1 MKLSLVLCCVFLF
14 IGTVQP
20 WSGNYCTRIAKSFR
34 YHHHC
39 RCWWWWSCT
48 HWGGYRRTY
57 YYTDYY
63 CCPGWRH
70 NGNQNCIIPI
80 CSPPC
85 QNTGT
90 CVGPNTCDCTAGHSG
105 DRCQGIATCSH
116 LSPCYPGRCYGNNQ
130 CLCSEGF
137 AGSTCKTLK
146 AEDFK
151 PLIEKGN
158 ATIAKYSYTK
168 NTFEYQFMAD
178 STNRSDVDLIWTN
191 SDEFNV
197 MNFDIDASIDVKY
210 NFEHIPPVPRYI
222 RNMKFGIVDANVLV
236 IHYKLGQ
243 SGEYEVNNERFTCPQ
258 PRDLDPIAD
267 KVLECRLDNG
277 TNVFQVDSG
286 DRYVL
291 NYTVTTGGYR
301 ELVNTD
307 NGQITATEIYDG
319 VSSHQIM
326 EYRFD
331 YDKPIHCQELHTCSS
346 GEVPLQLEKDITKTP
361 IKPKWSGW
369 SDRSLSGVKR
379 YAFEVW
385 KMEFSLDY
393 LVLREP
399 DILSDYNP
407 VPEFITEVLA
417 SNNTFPEYE
426 PKQPGVYS
434 TILEVADKANNS
446 RYVRRI
452 AIFDKTS
459 EISLMSSH
467 RLFISSA
474 SNQSD
479 YNWQTTPQ
487 NVQTT
492 LNVQWKNHF
501 INEVHEHGHF
511 LASVQ
516 DYTARLSDNVKRVDY
531 KEIEPQFD
539 DNEGNRTKKEI
550 PNINSIVRFELSH
563 RTPSTV
569 IPTSGWED
577 IVPLKENKSIVL
589 NGGNIRDGYSYQVWV
604 RAHDVMGNTKIDST
618 VVYFDHS
625 QPIIYPPKFKK
636 NIVDGQ
642 FPFSSR
648 ITVSAKDEHSGIS
661 KVSFKFVVNSTGEV
675 KNQKDFRI
683 ESQTQSHCNQL
694 PKECYCISK
703 GECFMIDSVLDIDN
717 CWLKVPIDRVKD
729 EVHILQISVYNLAM
743 LSSMITYN
751 LGEVNSFKG
760 IKEYYSPS
768 NITIL
773 KTSDTSLGISWIQAP
788 SCYDRAGILIRLFRP
803 DNSTRD
809 FKVHKDATTF
819 DLTGLSPTTQYWFQL
834 FTKYGNDTKFEM
846 SGSPAILKFQTA
858 EASVGF
864 PPGGVAGL
872 SAGFILLL
880 IGVVV
885 VLLFLGRTGRLQP
898 AKARMTQGIR
908 TIRNTIRVRSHT
920 NGGYNNR
927 AYSTKFDDD
936 IYFYGQMESTGATN
950 LKISRKDISLES
962 ELAQGRFAT
971 IYLAKY
977 YGNHRDAQT
986 VAAKVLKDDQKE
998 ENVMKMKAK
1007 INFYI
1012 EKVGHHKNVVDFI
1025 GYVEDDVR
1033 GSFMVL
1039 EYCES
1044 GVLKDFLI
1052 SKKSDVT
1059 VDLEERLFR
1068 MVFGVCLGMDY
1079 LSSKKVVHRRL
1090 AARNILLDHLFE
1102 PKITGFG
1109 PEPEAEQEGEERIP
1123 LKWMAPE
1130 CMKTTIHAN
1139 ELSDVFSFGIV
1150 MWEIF
1155 SLGDTPYPDV
1165 QSRDVASKLKQGYK
1179 MKKPEYCDDAF
1190 YKIMLKCWH
1199 YHPNK
1204 RSGFA
1209 EVKDQLSHMFQEGPS
1224 EEYYYRSNDL

>member
-1 MKLSLVLCCVFLF
+1 MT
-14 IGTVQP
+14 GTVM
-20 WSGNYCTRIAKSFR
+20 GAMTFKSLYTLLFR
-34 YHHHC
+34 
-39 RCWWWWSCT
+39 
-48 HWGGYRRTY
+48 
-57 YYTDYY
+57 
-63 CCPGWRH
+63 
-70 NGNQNCIIPI
+70 
-80 CSPPC
+80 SP
-85 QNTGT
+85 
-90 CVGPNTCDCTAGHSG
+90 
-105 DRCQGIATCSH
+105 
-116 LSPCYPGRCYGNNQ
+116 
-130 CLCSEGF
+130 
-137 AGSTCKTLK
+137 
-146 AEDFK
+146 
-151 PLIEKGN
+151 
-158 ATIAKYSYTK
+158 
-168 NTFEYQFMAD
+168 
-178 STNRSDVDLIWTN
+178 
-191 SDEFNV
+191 
-197 MNFDIDASIDVKY
+197 
-210 NFEHIPPVPRYI
+210 
-222 RNMKFGIVDANVLV
+222 
-236 IHYKLGQ
+236 
-243 SGEYEVNNERFTCPQ
+243 
-258 PRDLDPIAD
+258 
-267 KVLECRLDNG
+267 
-277 TNVFQVDSG
+277 
-286 DRYVL
+286 RYVL
-291 NYTVTTGGYR
+291 NYTVSTGGYR

-307 NGQITATEIYDG
+307 NDRIYATEIYDR
-319 VSSHQIM
+319 VSSHQLM

-331 YDKPIHCQELHTCSS
+331 YDKPVHCQELMNCSS
-346 GEVPLQLEKDITKTP
+346 GDVPLQLEEDITKRS

-369 SDRSLSGVKR
+369 SDGSLSGVKR

-393 LVLREP
+393 SVLREP

-426 PKQPGVYS
+426 PKEPGVYS

-459 EISLMSSH
+459 EISVMSSH
-467 RLFISSA
+467 RLFVSSA
-474 SNQSD
+474 SNQSN
-479 YNWQTTPQ
+479 YNWQTTPE

-492 LNVQWKNHF
+492 LNVQWENHF
-501 INEVHEHGHF
+501 MNEVHEKGHF
-511 LASVQ
+511 LARVQ

-539 DNEGNRTKKEI
+539 DNEGSRTKYEI
-550 PNINSIVRFELSH
+550 PNINSIVRFEISH
-563 RTPSTV
+563 GTPSTV
-569 IPTSGWED
+569 APTNGWEV
-577 IVPLKENKSIVL
+577 IKPLKENKSIDLTDVSVK
-589 NGGNIRDGYSYQVWV
+589 DGSSHQVWV
-604 RAHDVMGNTKIDST
+604 RAYDKMGNEKIDST
-618 VVYFDHS
+618 IVHFDHS
-625 QPIIYPPKFKK
+625 QPIVYPPKFEK
-636 NIVDGQ
+636 NVDDGQ

-648 ITVSAKDEHSGIS
+648 VTVDAKDLHSGIS
-661 KVSFKFVVNSTGEV
+661 KVSFKFVVESTGEV
-675 KNQKDFRI
+675 KNQKDFMV
-683 ESQTQSHCNQL
+683 ESQTQQFCDQFSA
-694 PKECYCISK
+694 CYCIPK
-703 GECFMIDSVLDIDN
+703 GECFMPEIVLDIDN
-717 CWLKVPIDRVKD
+717 CWLKVPIERVED

-743 LSSMITYN
+743 LSSMTTYN
-751 LGEVNSFKG
+751 LGEVDSFNG
-760 IKEYYSPS
+760 IQEYYSPS

-773 KTSDTSLGISWIQAP
+773 KTSDTSLGISWIQAD
-788 SCYDRAGILIRLFRP
+788 SCYDRAGILIRLFRT

-819 DLTGLSPTTQYWFQL
+819 DLTGLSPTTHYWFKL
-834 FTKYGNDTKFEM
+834 FTKYGNDTKFVM

-880 IGVVV
+880 IAAVV

-908 TIRNTIRVRSHT
+908 TIRNTIRVRPHT
-920 NGGYNNR
+920 NAGYNNR
-927 AYSTKFDDD
+927 AYSSTFDDD
-936 IYFYGQMESTGATN
+936 IYFYGQMESSGATN
-950 LKISRKDISLES
+950 LKISRKDISMES

-986 VAAKVLKDDQKE
+986 VVAKVLKDDQKE

-1033 GSFMVL
+1033 GAFMVL

-1044 GVLKDFLI
+1044 GVLKEFLI

-1068 MVFGVCLGMDY
+1068 MVFGICLGMDY

-1090 AARNILLDHLFE
+1090 AARNVLLDHLFE

-1109 PEPEAEQEGEERIP
+1109 PEPGAEQEGEERIP

-1130 CMKTTIHAN
+1130 CMKTTKHAN

-1155 SLGDTPYPDV
+1155 SLGDTPYPGI
-1165 QSRDVASKLKQGYK
+1165 QSREVATRLKQGYK

-1209 EVKDQLSHMFQEGPS
+1209 EVKDQLSNMFQEGPS
-1224 EEYYYRSNDL
+1224 EEYYYRTNDL

>member
-1 MKLSLVLCCVFLF
+1 
-14 IGTVQP
+14 
-20 WSGNYCTRIAKSFR
+20 
-34 YHHHC
+34 
-39 RCWWWWSCT
+39 
-48 HWGGYRRTY
+48 
-57 YYTDYY
+57 
-63 CCPGWRH
+63 
-70 NGNQNCIIPI
+70 
-80 CSPPC
+80 
-85 QNTGT
+85 
-90 CVGPNTCDCTAGHSG
+90 
-105 DRCQGIATCSH
+105 
-116 LSPCYPGRCYGNNQ
+116 
-130 CLCSEGF
+130 
-137 AGSTCKTLK
+137 
-146 AEDFK
+146 
-151 PLIEKGN
+151 
-158 ATIAKYSYTK
+158 
-168 NTFEYQFMAD
+168 
-178 STNRSDVDLIWTN
+178 
-191 SDEFNV
+191 
-197 MNFDIDASIDVKY
+197 
-210 NFEHIPPVPRYI
+210 
-222 RNMKFGIVDANVLV
+222 
-236 IHYKLGQ
+236 
-243 SGEYEVNNERFTCPQ
+243 
-258 PRDLDPIAD
+258 
-267 KVLECRLDNG
+267 
-277 TNVFQVDSG
+277 
-286 DRYVL
+286 
-291 NYTVTTGGYR
+291 
-301 ELVNTD
+301 
-307 NGQITATEIYDG
+307 
-319 VSSHQIM
+319 
-326 EYRFD
+326 
-331 YDKPIHCQELHTCSS
+331 
-346 GEVPLQLEKDITKTP
+346 
-361 IKPKWSGW
+361 
-369 SDRSLSGVKR
+369 
-379 YAFEVW
+379 
-385 KMEFSLDY
+385 MEFSLDY

-399 DILSDYNP
+399 DILTDYNP

-417 SNNTFPEYE
+417 SNKTFPEFE
-426 PKQPGVYS
+426 PKQPG
-434 TILEVADKANNS
+434 
-446 RYVRRI
+446 
-452 AIFDKTS
+452 
-459 EISLMSSH
+459 
-467 RLFISSA
+467 
-474 SNQSD
+474 SN
-479 YNWQTTPQ
+479 YNWQTTP
-487 NVQTT
+487 NNLQTT
-492 LNVQWKNHF
+492 KLMIQWENHF
-501 INEVHEHGHF
+501 INEVHENGHF
-511 LASVQ
+511 LAKVQ
-516 DYTARLSDNVKRVDY
+516 DYTPRLSDDVKRFDY
-531 KEIEPQFD
+531 KKIESQFD
-539 DNEGNRTKKEI
+539 DDEGNRTKEEI
-550 PNINSIVRFELSH
+550 PNINSIVRFEIYH
-563 RTPSTV
+563 GAPNTFTPTN
-569 IPTSGWED
+569 GWQN
-577 IVPLKENKSIVL
+577 VLPLKENQSIVL
-589 NGGNIRDGYSYQVWV
+589 NGVNIRDGDSYQIWV
-604 RAHDVMGNTKIDST
+604 RAHDVMGNKKTDST
-618 VVYFDHS
+618 VVHFDNS
-625 QPIIYPPKFKK
+625 PPQVYTPTFEK
-636 NIVDGQ
+636 NVDDGK

-648 ITVSAKDEHSGIS
+648 VTVAAKDGDSGMS

-675 KNQKDFRI
+675 KNQKDFII
-683 ESQTQSHCNQL
+683 ESQEKTYCNQHIN
-694 PKECYCISK
+694 CDCIPK
-703 GECFMIDSVLDIDN
+703 GECFMRDNVLDIDN

-743 LSSMITYN
+743 LSTMTTYN

-1044 GVLKDFLI
+1044 GVLKEFLI

>member
-1 MKLSLVLCCVFLF
+1 MTNLAYLNSFIDHTYLSF
-14 IGTVQP
+14 T
-20 WSGNYCTRIAKSFR
+20 A
-34 YHHHC
+34 
-39 RCWWWWSCT
+39 
-48 HWGGYRRTY
+48 
-57 YYTDYY
+57 
-63 CCPGWRH
+63 
-70 NGNQNCIIPI
+70 I
-80 CSPPC
+80 CSPKC
-85 QNTGT
+85 QNGGT
-90 CVGPNTCDCTAGHSG
+90 CIRPNACSCPAGYEG
-105 DRCQGIATCSH
+105 DICAGIAVCSH
-116 LSPCYPGRCYGNNQ
+116 LHPCYPGRCGDNLCMCSDGFNGTT
-130 CLCSEGF
+130 CLNLHSD
-137 AGSTCKTLK
+137 
-146 AEDFK
+146 DFK

-158 ATIAKYSYTK
+158 ATFAKYSFTEKKFLY
-168 NTFEYQFMAD
+168 EFMTDA
-178 STNRSDVDLIWTN
+178 TNMSAVDLIWTN
-191 SDEFNV
+191 SDEFNI
-197 MNFDIDASIDVKY
+197 MNFDIDASVY
-210 NFEHIPPVPRYI
+210 FNNTFHHIPPVPGYI
-222 RNMKFGIVDANVLV
+222 RNMKFGIVNAIVLV
-236 IHYKLGQ
+236 VHYKLGKN
-243 SGEYEVNNERFTCPQ
+243 GEYEVNRESFTCPG
-258 PRDLDPIAD
+258 PSDLNPIAD
-267 KVLECRLDNG
+267 EVLECRMDNG

-291 NYTVTTGGYR
+291 TYTVTTGGYR
-301 ELVNTD
+301 ELIIPD
-307 NGQITATEIYDG
+307 NSEHINRTEIYDG
-319 VSSHQIM
+319 VSSQQIM

-331 YDKPIHCQELHTCSS
+331 YDKPVHCQESNSCIA
-346 GEVPLQLEKDITKTP
+346 GDVPLKLDEDITKTP
-361 IKPKWSGW
+361 IRPKWSGW
-369 SDRSLSGVKR
+369 SDGDLSGVKR

-385 KMEFSLDY
+385 RMEYSLDY

-399 DILSDYNP
+399 DILTDYNP
-407 VPEFITEVLA
+407 VPEFITEVQA

-426 PKQPGVYS
+426 PKEPGVYS
-434 TILEVADKANNS
+434 TILEVADRANNS

-459 EISLMSSH
+459 EISIMSSH
-467 RLFISSA
+467 RLFVSSA
-474 SNQSD
+474 SNESN
-479 YNWQTTPQ
+479 YSWQTTP
-487 NVQTT
+487 NNLQTT
-492 LNVQWKNHF
+492 TLLVQWENHF
-501 INEVHEHGHF
+501 INEVHENGHF
-511 LASVQ
+511 LARVQ
-516 DYTARLSDNVKRVDY
+516 EYTPRLSDDINRDDY
-531 KEIEPQFD
+531 KEIEFQFD
-539 DNEGNRTKKEI
+539 DDEGNRTKEEI
-550 PNINSIVRFELSH
+550 LNINSIVRFEINH
-563 RTPSTV
+563 GIPNTDTPTQWQNV
-569 IPTSGWED
+569 LPI
-577 IVPLKENKSIVL
+577 KENQSIELSGITIV
-589 NGGNIRDGYSYQVWV
+589 DGDSYQVWV
-604 RAHDVMGNTKIDST
+604 RATDVMGNNKIDSSI
-618 VVYFDHS
+618 VHFDHS
-625 QPIIYPPKFKK
+625 PPSVDPPKFEP
-636 NIVDGQ
+636 NVNDGK
-642 FPFSSR
+642 FPFASR
-648 ITVSAKDEHSGIS
+648 VTVSAIDIHSGIS
-661 KVSFKFVVNSTGEV
+661 KVSFKFVVNRTGEV
-675 KNQKDFRI
+675 KNQKDFKI
-683 ESQTQSHCNQL
+683 NSQANCNQHL
-694 PKECYCISK
+694 SK
-703 GECFMIDSVLDIDN
+703 DCFCMRNGGCFLVDSVLDIDN
-717 CWLKVPIDRVKD
+717 CWLKVPIDRVED
-729 EVHILQISVYNLAM
+729 EVHSLQVIVYNLAM
-743 LSSMITYN
+743 LSTMTSYN
-751 LGEVNSFKG
+751 LGKVDSFNG
-760 IKEYYSPS
+760 IKKYYSPS

-773 KTSDTSLGISWIQAP
+773 KTSDTSLSISWIQAP
-788 SCYDRAGILIRLFRP
+788 TCYDRAGILIRLFRP
-803 DNSTRD
+803 DNSTMD

-819 DLTGLSPTTQYWFQL
+819 DLTGLSPTTHYWFKL
-834 FTKYGNDTKFEM
+834 FTKYGNDTKSVM
-846 SGSPAILKFQTA
+846 SGSPAILKFKTA

-880 IGVVV
+880 FGVVV

-1012 EKVGHHKNVVDFI
+1012 EKVGHHKNVMDFI

-1044 GVLKDFLI
+1044 GVLKEFLI

-1090 AARNILLDHLFE
+1090 AARNVLLDHLFE

-1109 PEPEAEQEGEERIP
+1109 PEPDAEQEGEERIP

-1130 CMKTTIHAN
+1130 CMKTTIRAN

-1155 SLGDTPYPDV
+1155 SLGDTPYPDI
-1165 QSRDVASKLKQGYK
+1165 QSRNVATRLKQGYK

-1199 YHPNK
+1199 YHPSK

-1209 EVKDQLSHMFQEGPS
+1209 DVKNQLSNMFQEGPS
-1224 EEYYYRSNDL
+1224 EEYYYRTNDL

>member
-1 MKLSLVLCCVFLF
+1 M
-14 IGTVQP
+14 
-20 WSGNYCTRIAKSFR
+20 
-34 YHHHC
+34 
-39 RCWWWWSCT
+39 
-48 HWGGYRRTY
+48 
-57 YYTDYY
+57 
-63 CCPGWRH
+63 
-70 NGNQNCIIPI
+70 
-80 CSPPC
+80 
-85 QNTGT
+85 
-90 CVGPNTCDCTAGHSG
+90 
-105 DRCQGIATCSH
+105 
-116 LSPCYPGRCYGNNQ
+116 
-130 CLCSEGF
+130 
-137 AGSTCKTLK
+137 
-146 AEDFK
+146 
-151 PLIEKGN
+151 IEF
-158 ATIAKYSYTK
+158 Y
-168 NTFEYQFMAD
+168 
-178 STNRSDVDLIWTN
+178 
-191 SDEFNV
+191 
-197 MNFDIDASIDVKY
+197 
-210 NFEHIPPVPRYI
+210 
-222 RNMKFGIVDANVLV
+222 
-236 IHYKLGQ
+236 
-243 SGEYEVNNERFTCPQ
+243 
-258 PRDLDPIAD
+258 
-267 KVLECRLDNG
+267 
-277 TNVFQVDSG
+277 
-286 DRYVL
+286 RYVL
-291 NYTVTTGGYR
+291 TYTVTTGGYR
-301 ELVNTD
+301 ELINPD
-307 NGQITATEIYDG
+307 NNQLHATEIYDG
-319 VSSHQIM
+319 VSSQQNM

-331 YDKPIHCQELHTCSS
+331 KDKPVHCQESSSCSF
-346 GEVPLQLEKDITKTP
+346 GDVPLQLEEDLTRRP
-361 IKPKWSGW
+361 IRPKWSGW

-385 KMEFSLDY
+385 KMEYSLDY
-393 LVLREP
+393 SVLREP

-417 SNNTFPEYE
+417 SNNTFPEFE
-426 PKQPGVYS
+426 PKGPGVYS

-459 EISLMSSH
+459 EISTKSSH
-467 RLFISSA
+467 RLFVSSA
-474 SNQSD
+474 SNQSN
-479 YNWQTTPQ
+479 YSWQTTPNGQ
-487 NVQTT
+487 QTT
-492 LNVQWKNHF
+492 TLILQWKNHF
-501 INEVHEHGHF
+501 INEVHEKGHF
-511 LASVQ
+511 LARVQ
-516 DYTARLSDNVKRVDY
+516 DYTPRLSDGVKRVDY
-531 KEIEPQFD
+531 KEIESKFD
-539 DNEGNRTKKEI
+539 DNEGNRTKDDI
-550 PNINSIVRFELSH
+550 SNINSIVRFEIVH
-563 RTPSTV
+563 GIPSI
-569 IPTSGWED
+569 IPPTNGWVD
-577 IVPLKENKSIVL
+577 ISPLKENQSIVL
-589 NGGNIRDGYSYQVWV
+589 NGVNIQDGYSYQVWV
-604 RAHDVMGNTKIDST
+604 RANDVMGNTKIDST
-618 VVYFDHS
+618 IVHFDHS
-625 QPIIYPPKFKK
+625 QPLVFLPTFNK
-636 NIVDGQ
+636 NIDDGN

-648 ITVSAKDEHSGIS
+648 VTVDARDGDSGIS

-675 KNQKDFRI
+675 KNQKDFKI
-683 ESQTQSHCNQL
+683 ESQTEAICNQH
-694 PKECYCISK
+694 PRDCYCIPK
-703 GECFMIDSVLDIDN
+703 GECFMIESVLDINN
-717 CWLKVPIDRVKD
+717 CWLKVPINRTDD
-729 EVHILQISVYNLAM
+729 EVHILQIYVYNLAM
-743 LSSMITYN
+743 LSSMTTYN
-751 LGEVNSFKG
+751 LGKVDSFKG
-760 IKEYYSPS
+760 IQEYYSPS

-788 SCYDRAGILIRLFRP
+788 SCYERAGILIQLFQP
-803 DNSTRD
+803 NNSSTRD

-819 DLTGLSPTTQYWFQL
+819 DLTGLSPTTHYWFKL
-834 FTKYGNDTKFEM
+834 FTKYGNDTHFVM
-846 SGSPAILKFQTA
+846 SGSPAILNFQTA

-927 AYSTKFDDD
+927 AYSSKFDDD
-936 IYFYGQMESTGATN
+936 IYFYGQMEFKGVTN
-950 LKISRKDISLES
+950 LIISRKDISMES

-986 VAAKVLKDDQKE
+986 VVAKVLKDDQKE

-1033 GSFMVL
+1033 GPFMVL

-1044 GVLKDFLI
+1044 GVLKEFLI
-1052 SKKSDVT
+1052 SKKADVT

-1068 MVFGVCLGMDY
+1068 MVFGICLGMDY

-1130 CMKTTIHAN
+1130 CMKTTKHAN

-1155 SLGDTPYPDV
+1155 SLGDTPYPDI

-1179 MKKPEYCDDAF
+1179 MKRPEYCDDAF

-1209 EVKDQLSHMFQEGPS
+1209 EVKDQLTNMFQEGPS
-1224 EEYYYRSNDL
+1224 EEYYYRTNDL